1 MISDSKKKE
10 KSVYGNLFN
19 KISVY
24 DDKAAVTITT
34 SNGGVT
40 VWPDVDSNP
49 KVNYSVFIY

>member
-24 DDKAAVTITT
+24 NDKAAVTITT
-34 SNGGVT
+34 NSGGVT
-40 VWPDVDSNP
+40 VWPDVESNP
-49 KVNYSVFIY
+49 KVN